1 MKRSERGFT
10 LIELLV
16 VVAILSLMVGAVSM
30 SIFQVVTGTER
41 SNNNMTVIRQVQ
53 NAGDWISR
61 DAVSAQNV
69 VVDDDPETPEF
80 LTLTW
85 REGVYGGDT
94 IYYTYHSVTYS
105 FQDMPD
111 EIGKLQRQ
119 YLIYNEDMTELIGNT
134 TTLVA
139 EYIHYTGES
148 DRTYA
153 VYDYEKSV
161 LTVQIASS
169 LGEANEIKE
178 YRVWHR
184 SSY

>member
-30 SIFQVVTGTER
+30 SILQVVYGTER

-61 DAVSAQNV
+61 DAVSAQSV
-69 VVDDDPETPEF
+69 RVDDLTPPDF
-80 LTLTW
+80 LILEW
-85 REGVYGGDT
+85 REGVYGEDT
-94 IYYTYHSVTYS
+94 TYHYHSVTYS
-105 FQDMPD
+105 FQDMSPD
-111 EIGKLQRQ
+111 GIGKLQRQ
-119 YLIYNEDMTELIGNT
+119 YLIDDDEGVQTGNT

-153 VYDYEKSV
+153 VYDSEKSV
-161 LTVQIASS
+161 LTVTIASS